1 MNRLV
6 ALDISRFLA
15 LLGIMVNHVWLLTD
29 SPLAIALQDY
39 HAVLFVLLSGIVFVY
54 SGETRGVKKTKNVV
68 RAIACIVLGLA
79 LGAGNPAIDI
89 ILVNYGL
96 IFLLGIWIVPRL
108 NTRVLVYVT
117 ASWLVLSPLV
127 SFGIRSATADNAH
140 LGNIGF
146 NTLFSEPWMVVI
158 KPLVYS
164 HYPVLQW
171 FSIFLL
177 GALIGRG
184 LISRDGSDQSK
195 FLLRL
200 GWIGLPVAVLIKGA
214 TMLLPLDVWRVEDGN
229 VETSKALNLLDSSA
243 YSGTTLGM
251 MSAIAVALVV
261 ICIMTDVSRIPGI
274 KSLGQFGMATMSAYA
289 LHVLVYTLTPLEMIK
304 THQTFFWLANVAMII
319 AVTLVWNKFAR
330 QWGRG
335 PLEAVTEKVAA
346 VEAEKRSGSA
356 SMK

>member
-6 ALDISRFLA
+6 ALDIARFLA

-54 SGETRGVKKTKNVV
+54 SGEARGTKKTKNIV

-108 NTRVLVYVT
+108 STRVLACVAT
-117 ASWLVLSPLV
+117 LWIVLSPLV
-127 SFGIRSATADNAH
+127 SFGIRSVTVDDAH
-140 LGNIGF
+140 LSNIGF
-146 NTLFSEPWMVVI
+146 NTIFSEPWMVLV

-171 FSIFLL
+171 FSIFLI

-184 LISRDGSDQSK
+184 LLSRDEPRQRK

-200 GWIGLPVAVLIKGA
+200 GWIGLPVAFLVKSV
-214 TMLLPLDVWRVEDGN
+214 TMFLPFDVWNVKDGN
-229 VETSKALNLLDSSA
+229 VETSNSLNLLDSSA

-251 MSAIAVALVV
+251 VSAIAVALTV
-261 ICIMTDVSRIPGI
+261 ICIVTDLSRIAGVNY
-274 KSLGQFGMATMSAYA
+274 LGQFGIAMMSVYT
-289 LHVLVYTLTPLEMIK
+289 LHVLVYTLLPVDMIK
-304 THQTFFWLANVAMII
+304 DHQMLFWLANVAMI
-319 AVTLVWNKFAR
+319 VVMTLVWNRFGH

-346 VEAEKRSGSA
+346 VEVEKRSASA